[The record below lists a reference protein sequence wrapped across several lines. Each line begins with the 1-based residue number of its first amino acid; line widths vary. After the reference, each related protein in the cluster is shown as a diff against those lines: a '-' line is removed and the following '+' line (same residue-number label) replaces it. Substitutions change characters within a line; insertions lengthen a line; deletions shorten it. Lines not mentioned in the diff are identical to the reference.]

1 MQKQAIPAGSVPLTS
16 SVGRISLMFDS
27 LMTMLAT
34 IGDDGLI
41 VNAVTDDSD
50 SDDDVPLPY
59 TGACLLMP
67 VAPQR

>member
-1 MQKQAIPAGSVPLTS
+1 
-16 SVGRISLMFDS
+16 MFDS

-34 IGDDGLI
+34 IGDDGQI